1 MTDPGGPDPDPG
13 PPPSVAALAA
23 TFGLDPAGAE
33 VVRAASRHV
42 VRFPAAGIRTFA
54 TPAPADGAR
63 AEATVADLLAAAGVP
78 AARRRAGPAPVT
90 GWSVTA
96 WREVPGVDPD
106 AEVGAEVLGDLA
118 RALHR
123 ATGALDPRG
132 LGRCDPVAA
141 ARAQLDLAVPGE
153 EVEVLRAA
161 ADRLEPAW
169 RAAVGRAEGGA
180 DAEHPEQGGAVVH
193 GDLHRGNVVVGTT
206 GPVLVDLELAGWGP
220 RAYDAAPTAAFVRWY
235 DRPEADLEAFDAA
248 YGGPLTGAARA
259 AGLDEVWALWSA
271 AWGVANRHRS
281 EAAAEEAAVRAATLA
296 TGHAPRP
303 WRLR

>member
-1 MTDPGGPDPDPG
+1 MTDPGGPVADPG
-13 PPPSVAALAA
+13 PPPSVAALAT
-23 TFGLDPAGAE
+23 TFGLDPTGAE

-54 TPAPADGAR
+54 TPAPGRGAR

-78 AARRRAGPAPVT
+78 AARRRAGPAPVA

-96 WREVPGVDPD
+96 WREVPGADPD
-106 AEVGAEVLGDLA
+106 VEVGAAVLGDLA

-123 ATGALDPRG
+123 ATGELDPRG

-141 ARAQLDLAVPGE
+141 ARAQLDLAVAGE
-153 EVEVLRAA
+153 EVEVLHAA
-161 ADRLEPAW
+161 ADRLEPTW
-169 RAAVGRAEGGA
+169 RAAVGRAEAGTDGA
-180 DAEHPEQGGAVVH
+180 RPEEGGAVVH
-193 GDLHRGNVVVGTT
+193 GDLHRGNVVVGTA

-235 DRPEADLEAFDAA
+235 GRPEADLGAFDEA
-248 YGGPLTGAARA
+248 YGGPLTVAARA
-259 AGLDEVWALWSA
+259 AGLDEVWGLWSA

-281 EAAAEEAAVRAATLA
+281 QAAAQEAAVRAATLA